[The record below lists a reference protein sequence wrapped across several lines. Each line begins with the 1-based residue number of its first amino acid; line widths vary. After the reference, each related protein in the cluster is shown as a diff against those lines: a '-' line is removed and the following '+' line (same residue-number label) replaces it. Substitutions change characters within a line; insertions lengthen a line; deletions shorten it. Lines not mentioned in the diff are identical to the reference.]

1 MSLFVVM
8 AARSIFSFM
17 KRLFKM
23 DKVTGMASVELWVL
37 MTTFLLVSRFVL
49 DFFGPWNADRS
60 MVATIQIIE
69 MLNYAMVQYTMGLM
83 QLSAAK
89 VNDYFQVWAV
99 LLVTL
104 QYSVKIG
111 RPYSRSKQL
120 PILDLMSS
128 LWAANLIRLQTLLLL
143 KIPLWII
150 WSLNSLRIISYF
162 FSSDKASDFNQENT
176 RLVSDYMRYE
186 HTLDV
191 PVVNGNEEMEMM
203 QQYRYLV
210 IGEDEAL
217 KQAQEEGR
225 RAGTATPAQY
235 RIRLDPGHDKLVTLD
250 KIWRVVATSSSS
262 SSSSQNGVLGCSGN
276 RDVCLSFALYKLL
289 RRRFYDLPLHEAGQE
304 KTAQL
309 VFDYI
314 LQDGTAGYER
324 AFRVAALELS
334 FLQDLFYSKHA
345 AMFAGGGFPAKT
357 LLLSLS
363 LVAATGYV
371 AYPVRRIPDRMDQ
384 ADRNTITHGV
394 FITRLIVALIVCKEL
409 SEIYLYVFSQ
419 WTKVL
424 ILCKHV
430 RSLCLRHPL
439 VETVTSKP
447 VRSLSLRHRLVEM
460 VTRMV
465 FWFINRGE
473 WNQNIGQYNL
483 LISPVWPRFVFEI
496 WWLSRFRFRFWGRFG
511 FRICGLR
518 FRFRVWGPMF
528 MFRGHTIRYFWGKT
542 SSTTKPEPVVK
553 KALLD
558 SFKLLKGCPIH
569 LRPRRLESY
578 FHNAFGSDEDRVQ
591 ELKWAVDDLETD
603 THRILVWH
611 IATCICEINL
621 SGRNM
626 APKVSLLQVRP
637 LVDRSEAPEAVWP
650 HYATASTLSNYCAY
664 LVTKGLVP
672 DNGLVN
678 GMVFREVRWETM
690 RACFSRRS
698 SLYDVHEEL
707 RKKGE
712 EMVKK
717 QKQLV
722 EKQKQRVE
730 QEEDPP
736 ATHGGSSTTISE
748 HQGEEDDE
756 IDEAQ
761 DGNGDPVP
769 IEGGGH
775 QENNN
780 SQEEA
785 GNGDDA
791 MENSIV
797 LMGAKLAV
805 QLMNSYET
813 DRERMWR
820 ELAEFWTGFLLHLA
834 ASTRAA
840 KHRTHLV
847 CRGELITILWALL
860 SHAGFLGRTSHGHT
874 LLDPEDLDAADPLS

>member
-1 MSLFVVM
+1 MWRRREAAVREGAKMSLFVVM

-69 MLNYAMVQYTMGLM
+69 MLNYA
-83 QLSAAK
+83 
-89 VNDYFQVWAV
+89 
-99 LLVTL
+99 
-104 QYSVKIG
+104 
-111 RPYSRSKQL
+111 
-120 PILDLMSS
+120 
-128 LWAANLIRLQTLLLL
+128 
-143 KIPLWII
+143 
-150 WSLNSLRIISYF
+150 
-162 FSSDKASDFNQENT
+162 
-176 RLVSDYMRYE
+176 
-186 HTLDV
+186 
-191 PVVNGNEEMEMM
+191 
-203 QQYRYLV
+203 
-210 IGEDEAL
+210 
-217 KQAQEEGR
+217 
-225 RAGTATPAQY
+225 
-235 RIRLDPGHDKLVTLD
+235 
-250 KIWRVVATSSSS
+250 
-262 SSSSQNGVLGCSGN
+262 
-276 RDVCLSFALYKLL
+276 
-289 RRRFYDLPLHEAGQE
+289 GQE

-357 LLLSLS
+357 LLFSLS

-394 FITRLIVALIVCKEL
+394 FVTRLIVALIVCKEL

-483 LISPVWPRFVFEI
+483 LISPVWPRFVFKI

-528 MFRGHTIRYFWGKT
+528 MFRSHTIRYFWGKT

-637 LVDRSEAPEAVWP
+637 LVDRSAAPEAVWP

-698 SLYDVHEEL
+698 SLYDVHDEL

-712 EMVKK
+712 EMVKR
-717 QKQLV
+717 
-722 EKQKQRVE
+722 QKQRVE
-730 QEEDPP
+730 QEEDP

-748 HQGEEDDE
+748 YPGEEDDE

-769 IEGGGH
+769 FEGGRP
-775 QENNN
+775 QENN
-780 SQEEA
+780 SQE
-785 GNGDDA
+785 GVGDGDGDGDGEGE

-805 QLMNSYET
+805 QLMKSYET
-813 DRERMWR
+813 VRERMWR